1 MELTGRSIRAPRR
14 LGAALGVAVLASL
27 MAPPADAEGVR
38 THPGAAVYKASGCMN
53 CHKWH
58 GMGGSGYG
66 GTPINFR
73 ETFLDRDEIIEV
85 IACGRPGTAMP
96 MHHRNAYGRY
106 DCYGG
111 LTLEDLEGAT
121 PGRSAIRLSSRQMK
135 NLAEFIVD
143 HFKGR
148 SNDIVE
154 SDCRIFFGDS
164 RICKNLDAAAQSGG
178 GAGH

>member
-1 MELTGRSIRAPRR
+1 MNLTGPGIRARRR
-14 LGAALGVAVLASL
+14 LGVALGVAVLAGL
-27 MAPPADAEGVR
+27 MASTADAQGVR
-38 THPGAAVYKASGCMN
+38 AHPGAAVYKASGCMS

-73 ETFLDRDEIIEV
+73 EIFLDRDEIIEV

-96 MHHRNAYGRY
+96 MHHRKAYGSY
-106 DCYGG
+106 ECYGG
-111 LTLEDLEGAT
+111 LTLEDLEDVT
-121 PGRSAIRLSSRQMK
+121 PGRAAIGLSGRQLK

-148 SNDIVE
+148 TNDITE

-164 RICKNLDAAAQSGG
+164 RICRNLDAAAGSGG